1 MTRLTHT
8 LLLAAVAAGFTAP
21 ASAQGLHPV
30 EGGDQPIQDL
40 EGWLDES
47 TIPDAPSPTQ
57 GGDDPLA
64 PSAPA
69 PEPELTPEERAKR
82 QRQIERNYG
91 EAEKIYEGIINADP
105 VEKLDRRI
113 SNNERIVKEYQT
125 RIRGAAKER
134 RELQVSLYN
143 RTFYLKQQV
152 EQGKLTREGYERMIT
167 EEERKYRQRSAVLKE
182 HYEAWK
188 EELAAAQTRLRDL
201 QSQRQMLL
209 AQRPRALRGQ
219 RGKKA
224 QRQARP
230 GEALVGSL
238 QQRLQKL
245 GRFNTRHTMDGV
257 HPRELGFGG
266 GGSMTGLGSP
276 TLGGAHD
283 AGATDPFAD
292 DFDDDLDM
300 GGGPNW

>member
-1 MTRLTHT
+1 MKRFTRT

-21 ASAQGLHPV
+21 ASAQGLQPV
-30 EGGDQPIQDL
+30 DEGQGPIQDL

-47 TIPDAPSPTQ
+47 TIPDAPAPAQ
-57 GGDDPLA
+57 DGGDPLA
-64 PSAPA
+64 PSTPA
-69 PEPELTPEERAKR
+69 PKPELTPAERAKQ

-91 EAEKIYEGIINADP
+91 EAEKIYEGIIGADP

-113 SNNERIVKEYQT
+113 ANNERIVKEYQQ

-134 RELQVSLYN
+134 RELQVALYN

-152 EQGKLTREGYERMIT
+152 EQGKLTREAYERMIT
-167 EEERKYRQRSAVLKE
+167 EEERKYRQRSKVLKE
-182 HYEAWK
+182 HYQAWK

-219 RGKKA
+219 KGKGQGA
-224 QRQARP
+224 RQARP

-238 QQRLQKL
+238 RERLQRL
-245 GRFNTRHTMDGV
+245 GRFHTRHTMDGV

-266 GGSMTGLGSP
+266 GMSMTGLGAGS
-276 TLGGAHD
+276 LGGGD
-283 AGATDPFAD
+283 GGADPFAD
-292 DFDDDLDM
+292 EFDDDLDL